1 MGQEDGIGKIR
12 EELGE
17 RLVDLEAKGLKRIK
31 HSICIRDMMIT
42 WVKHG

>member
-17 RLVDLEAKGLKRIK
+17 GLVDFEAKGLKRIK
-31 HSICIRDMMIT
+31 ESIGIRDMIIT